1 MEVNITAQ
9 TTAAP
14 ALWKKWLPLLL
25 VALLPILFNPSFS
38 SLFHK
43 WTQWSEGLSHGF
55 LLIGIFI
62 YLVYAELPFIYQNC
76 AKHYTAVIGLGL
88 TFISLCWA
96 LFALIDFNLLAELSL
111 IALLFFAVAY
121 IYGPNTAWSQRFL
134 LVIPIFAITLWDQL
148 NGGLVNLSGLV
159 VGELVRMFGIPA
171 VIDGNSI
178 FIPYGHIVIA
188 DGCSGLRYFII
199 ALAMGYLVSYLNGY
213 REKQLLPVLLI
224 AALLALITNWIRI
237 FILILVGFYTEMQS
251 SLMNDHDLFGWFLF
265 AGICLPALYFAP
277 VSKRPTPA
285 PATSGQ
291 PSLSRIVIALL
302 LLSAG
307 PLVYLFA
314 PAPRPVVS
322 LAVNLPAS
330 FKPTNL
336 DNSDMPLRQ
345 DLFEAVR
352 REDNQFFTRAQ
363 AQLAIA
369 SYRRAKKGEKLVPY
383 FGNLYPASSWTKTPV
398 GNARFMLANTTAELQ
413 HKTNGKKIAQIQ
425 WFQIGSFHSASSRF
439 TKLLQVPALLAG
451 NDTFRLITLT
461 QTCDPQGCAEAIKSL
476 STIAADVHAAIK
488 E

>member
-1 MEVNITAQ
+1 M
-9 TTAAP
+9 
-14 ALWKKWLPLLL
+14 LLL
-25 VALLPILFNPSFS
+25 ALLPILFNPSFS

-55 LLIGIFI
+55 LLIGIFV
-62 YLVYAELPFIYQNC
+62 YLVYAELPFVYQRC
-76 AKHYTAVIGLGL
+76 AKLHTASIGLGL
-88 TFISLCWA
+88 AFFSLCWA

-111 IALLFFAVAY
+111 LALLFFAIAY

-134 LVIPIFAITLWDQL
+134 LAIPIFAITLWDQL

-199 ALAMGYLVSYLNGY
+199 ALAMGYLISYLNGY
-213 REKQLLPVLLI
+213 REKQLVPVLLI
-224 AALLALITNWIRI
+224 AALLALVTNWIRI

-251 SLMNDHDLFGWFLF
+251 SLMNDHDLFGWLLF

-277 VSKRPTPA
+277 VRKRQA
-285 PATSGQ
+285 AALEANGQ
-291 PSLSRIVIALL
+291 PTSIRILMALL

-307 PLVYLFA
+307 PLMYLIA
-314 PAPRPVVS
+314 PSPS
-322 LAVNLPAS
+322 SETSIAVNLPIS
-330 FKPTNL
+330 FKPAS
-336 DNSDMPLRQ
+336 DNSDELWSQNLAQEVPS
-345 DLFEAVR
+345 EW
-352 REDNQFFTRAQ
+352 NQYFTRAQ
-363 AQLAIA
+363 AQLTIT

-383 FGNLYPASSWTKTPV
+383 IGSLYPSSSWSKAPID
-398 GNARFMLANTTAELQ
+398 NSHFRLADATAELQ
-413 HKTNGKKIAQIQ
+413 HKTSGKKVLQIQ
-425 WFQIGSFHSASSRF
+425 WFQVGDFHSASSRV

-451 NDTFRLITLT
+451 KDTFRLITLT
-461 QTCDPQGCAEAIKSL
+461 QPCDQRGCTTATESL
-476 STIAADVHAAIK
+476 STMAAEIHAAIK